1 MVFKNLLEVMKI
13 RGMEL
18 YFIKKITY
26 IAYDILIFP
35 FKLFDDNIHETSFPG
50 QSSSVTGQL
59 GNMKK

>member
-1 MVFKNLLEVMKI
+1 MKI